1 MNHVTALAN
10 RRRGRDWPRRDLAV
24 PALVLALQVAGTL
37 GEQNHHPLARLGVA
51 GWLLLAVGPLA
62 LTAPPSHPAPATV
75 PPFAS
80 SAANVSLV
88 VAFFGA
94 ATSGHRRAAWA
105 ATVAGYVIAVWL
117 GPLAF
122 GRPRGSLEFALLLAG
137 WLAVMVTAAEAIRLC
152 SARRDVEAAG
162 HGTGR

>member
-1 MNHVTALAN
+1 MNHVTALWD

-62 LTAPPSHPAPATV
+62 LTARRAHPVAALWGALAATV

-117 GPLAF
+117 RAPAVGPPPGPPGVGPLL
-122 GRPRGSLEFALLLAG
+122 GGG
-137 WLAVMVTAAEAIRLC
+137 GGGV
-152 SARRDVEAAG
+152 
-162 HGTGR
+162 

>member
-1 MNHVTALAN
+1 MNHVTALWD

-62 LTAPPSHPAPATV
+62 LTARRSHPVAALWGALAATV
-75 PPFAS
+75 PPCAS
-80 SAANVSLV
+80 SAATVSLV

-117 GPLAF
+117 AGPVVRRPPGLDGVR
-122 GRPRGSLEFALLLAG
+122 GRVWCGG
-137 WLAVMVTAAEAIRLC
+137 
-152 SARRDVEAAG
+152 
-162 HGTGR
+162 